1 MKNPEE
7 ECPTGTILRTD
18 LLPQKRVCGIGTS
31 NGAPGC
37 SSTIFDTLGV
47 EYGEV
52 CGKIVAYQDATTDA
66 FGAFTQRSN
75 NIDDNYV
82 DGISLTH
89 GSNPRKHIWTFA
101 AALDEVGTLARYN
114 CPCTNV
120 NQADKAMPPPSF
132 VENDYFCDTA
142 SSEHF
147 QFKLYIDDP
156 LWDGAGCAPTDECC
170 SLNSP
175 PWFRKQLS
183 SPTTDN
189 IEMRMCRDHSPSTH
203 ISYGVNEDVPIE
215 SIEIYVR

>member
-101 AALDEVGTLARYN
+101 AALDEVGTFNAMYN
-114 CPCTNV
+114 CPCTNIK
-120 NQADKAMPPPSF
+120 QTDRSTPPPSF

-142 SSEHF
+142 SSGRYEVKF
-147 QFKLYIDDP
+147 YTDNP
-156 LWDGAGCAPTDECC
+156 LWDGAGCGPTDKCC
-170 SLNSP
+170 SLNNP
-175 PWFRKQLS
+175 PWFRKQLP

-189 IEMRMCRDHSPSTH
+189 IEMRMCRDNTPPS
-203 ISYGVNEDVPIE
+203 YYAVDEDVPIE
-215 SIEIYVR
+215 SLEIYVR